1 MQFGANLYSKVPEK
15 LERISLMS
23 RKLLM
28 ARQPPPVPS
37 RIWLCLLSDQCIFEF
52 QPLPKYL
59 QAFYGTHIDD
69 SNQENEPK
77 SNRYIGKVL
86 KENVAVNKITKSS
99 NKNYDSNQK
108 PSQFRVP
115 SKSDSSDRW
124 STGSNG
130 DKAVHK
136 IVHQDHSKDE
146 TFEEKHYFEDSTGAE
161 FYSSEIPHDHLTNES
176 NHASQERKPRPILG
190 AGARIAQQP
199 KSDCE
204 NQFSEIPSH
213 VAYNHSF
220 SNESQLEIPDFCPS
234 VPPPN
239 FVPPPLSGK
248 SITSV
253 GQDSGDF
260 WNYPPPKIT
269 SSNPKSSLSSRLDLN
284 SWRQQ
289 VNKDNEQFNTYEP
302 IEDKNGPNQTV
313 RLSEENIIDSV
324 ECMKI
329 VNQLDTPDES
339 VNQLEKNDTGVS
351 FWGKKRTEDD
361 EKNWSRSSG
370 KQKSFD
376 WVKKD
381 AEEKESN
388 WRRRGSDEK
397 NWDGKKNNWA
407 NKKPN
412 EGSVHDLTENRGIKP
427 RTDSTSKTDE
437 EDPAFDKRSGRRD
450 SRGNGRGPKRDFM
463 EVPRKA
469 SYWTHDDRCDRDY
482 DE

>member
-1 MQFGANLYSKVPEK
+1 MQFGANLYCKVPEK
-15 LERISLMS
+15 LERISLMA
-23 RKLLM
+23 RRLLM
-28 ARQPPPVPS
+28 GRQPPPIPS
-37 RIWLCLLSDQCIFEF
+37 RIWLCLLCDQCIFEF

-59 QAFYGTHIDD
+59 QSFYGTHIDN
-69 SNQENEPK
+69 SNQENESK
-77 SNRYIGKVL
+77 NNRHIGKVL
-86 KENVAVNKITKSS
+86 KENTPVKITKS
-99 NKNYDSNQK
+99 NKNYESSHK

-115 SKSDSSDRW
+115 TKSDSTDRW
-124 STGSNG
+124 SAGSNG
-130 DKAVHK
+130 DKGMHK
-136 IVHQDHSKDE
+136 IAHQDHSKDE
-146 TFEEKHYFEDSTGAE
+146 TFDEKHYFDDPGAE
-161 FYSSEIPHDHLTNES
+161 FYSSEVSHDHLNES

-204 NQFSEIPSH
+204 GQFTELQSH

-239 FVPPPLSGK
+239 FVPPPMSGK

-269 SSNPKSSLSSRLDLN
+269 STNPKSSLASRLDLN

-289 VNKDNEQFNTYEP
+289 VNKDSEQFTTFES
-302 IEDKNGPNQTV
+302 IEDKNGSSQKV
-313 RLSEENIIDSV
+313 RSNDENLIDSV
-324 ECMKI
+324 ECLQIGENKFEK
-329 VNQLDTPDES
+329 PEES
-339 VNQLEKNDTGVS
+339 VNQLEKNDTGVA
-351 FWGKKRTEDD
+351 FWGKKRPDED
-361 EKNWSRSSG
+361 EKNWSKSG

-376 WVKKD
+376 WEKKD
-381 AEEKESN
+381 AEQKESN

-397 NWDGKKNNWA
+397 NWDGKKNNWS

-412 EGSVHDLTENRGIKP
+412 EGSVQDLTENRGMKP

-437 EDPAFDKRSGRRD
+437 EDPGFDKRSGRRD
-450 SRGNGRGPKRDFM
+450 SRGNGRGLKRDFM